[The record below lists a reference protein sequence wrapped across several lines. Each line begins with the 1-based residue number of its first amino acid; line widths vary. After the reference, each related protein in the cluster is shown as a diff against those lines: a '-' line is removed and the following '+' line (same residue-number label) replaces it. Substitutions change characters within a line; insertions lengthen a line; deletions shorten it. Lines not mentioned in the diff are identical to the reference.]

1 MLMVVA
7 QWGGIFLSLLY
18 TVSSSLEGIYNGL
31 TIEEKKGVIQWLYVW
46 MYPVDPKPW
55 YQQLLEQMIT
65 AANLIGFLRW
75 VGEIVKEPLKEVI
88 LKYVKRERSANQVT
102 EPAHIHPQHHVIPK
116 HRKGNLRP
124 GQERSRSKRR
134 K

>member
-7 QWGGIFLSLLY
+7 QWVGIFLSLLC

-31 TIEEKKGVIQWLYVW
+31 TVEEKKGVIIWLHDW
-46 MYPVDPKPW
+46 MYPKPW
-55 YQQLLEQMIT
+55 YQKLLEQMIT
-65 AANLIGFLRW
+65 AANLIGFLRL

-88 LKYVKRERSANQVT
+88 LNSVKRERFANQVA